1 MGVERALKSHVF
13 EHVRANL
20 PGKIEK
26 RGQTRAIS
34 THVPPPSLTRTVIQ
48 CVPVSQCCHFP
59 QLRRQ
64 GAREAVVAQVPA
76 CVTHYPRQQHVCW
89 ELCGGPFCGGYAHI
103 PSITVI
109 SPSSVGMVPV
119 ILVSNRYLKNR
130 TIASSAPRLVCW
142 GCGWRVELWSMCL
155 HPLHQSHPP
164 QLRGHGSSDGVAVQ
178 VHDRQ
183 RR

>member
-1 MGVERALKSHVF
+1 
-13 EHVRANL
+13 L